1 MRHGHTEVGKPS
13 TTAQETKHC
22 VCRLRSALSAP
33 LGPSRPRLPGVG
45 GLRCVELRVQL
56 VLTEDEGCSVLFNFP
71 VSVLS
76 MSQVD
81 RLQQS
86 CSVLLEL
93 QILRRESKLQGH
105 LHGPRNGKNS
115 PSWLPGHGASTAP
128 PPQLENAQSFQPLG
142 PAFVSLSRELA
153 ALKRGLGLAHLWL
166 PEAPCLQTQSVGG
179 RHCLW
184 PRLSS

>member
-1 MRHGHTEVGKPS
+1 M
-13 TTAQETKHC
+13 
-22 VCRLRSALSAP
+22 
-33 LGPSRPRLPGVG
+33 
-45 GLRCVELRVQL
+45 ELRVQL